1 MEKVLLRARAFDTRI
16 NAGARSVSSQFVFG
30 CVRGLMAVE
39 AAITRLIE
47 THTQK
52 RVRLREK
59 HNKALTINQSRPR
72 ILK

>member
-47 THTQK
+47 THKTSTFTREIVNTIK
-52 RVRLREK
+52 RSPLIKVGL
-59 HNKALTINQSRPR
+59 AY
-72 ILK
+72 

>member
-16 NAGARSVSSQFVFG
+16 NAGVRSVSSQFVFG

-47 THTQK
+47 THTHKNEYVYARNTIK
-52 RVRLREK
+52 R
-59 HNKALTINQSRPR
+59 
-72 ILK
+72 